1 MPGQAGGAR
10 NSAITPSSSK
20 RRGPG
25 RPRKPPMSSPEVI
38 ARAERDQRAV
48 DMRRA
53 GVSWDAIARALGYSS
68 SGRAHSAFLS
78 YMSSYPRESIDDARQ
93 VELDRLDQ
101 LQAAIW
107 QQCLASGS
115 TNQHW
120 AIDRMLKISD
130 QRARLLGL
138 NAPVRQEVSVIT
150 ESTVDRAISDLQAQL
165 EAQAAAAG
173 VALPALPV

>member
-1 MPGQAGGAR
+1 MPDQEGIPSTGA
-10 NSAITPSSSK
+10 TT
-20 RRGPG
+20 
-25 RPRKPPMSSPEVI
+25 PRKSKGQRRVDSKTSP
-38 ARAERDQRAV
+38 RAIVAQERAQRVV

-68 SGRAHSAFLS
+68 STNAHHAFTT
-78 YMSSYPRESIDDARQ
+78 YMNNYPKESVEYARQ

-107 QQCLASGS
+107 QQCLASDS
-115 TNQHW
+115 SNQHW

-138 NAPVRQEVSVIT
+138 NAPVRQEVNVIT
-150 ESTVDRAISDLQAQL
+150 ETAVDRAIADLQTQL
-165 EAQAAAAG
+165 EAQAGAAG
-173 VALPALPV
+173 ITLPTQSV

>member
-1 MPGQAGGAR
+1 VPDQRAQAG
-10 NSAITPSSSK
+10 NSPDTLSTGK
-20 RRGPG
+20 K
-25 RPRKPPMSSPEVI
+25 RPRKPLMSSPAVI
-38 ARAERDQRAV
+38 ARNERAQRAV

-53 GVSWDAIARALGYSS
+53 GVSFDAIARALGYAS
-68 SGRAHSAFLS
+68 SGHAHTAFMT
-78 YMSSYPRESIDDARQ
+78 YMREYPRESIDDARQ

-115 TNQHW
+115 SNQHW

>member
-1 MPGQAGGAR
+1 MPGQTAEPR
-10 NSAITPSSSK
+10 NSVPTPSSGK
-20 RRGPG
+20 RSATPG
-25 RPRKPPMSSPEVI
+25 RQKSSPEVI
-38 ARAERDQRAV
+38 ARRERDQRAV

-53 GVSWDAIARALGYSS
+53 GVSWDAIARALGYSDS
-68 SGRAHSAFLS
+68 SHAHKSFMV
-78 YMSSYPRESIDDARQ
+78 YMREYPRESIEDARQ

-150 ESTVDRAISDLQAQL
+150 ESTVDQAIRDLQTQL
-165 EAQAAAAG
+165 EAQAAASG
-173 VALPALPV
+173 VKLPALGV

>member
-1 MPGQAGGAR
+1 MAGQEGVPR
-10 NSAITPSSSK
+10 NRVVTPRSGK
-20 RRGPG
+20 RKR
-25 RPRKPPMSSPEVI
+25 SVTTPEVI

-53 GVSWDAIARALGYSS
+53 GVSWDAIARALGYAS
-68 SGRAHSAFLS
+68 SGHAHDSFMT
-78 YMSSYPRESIDDARQ
+78 YMREYPRESIDDARQ

-150 ESTVDRAISDLQAQL
+150 ESTVDQAIRDLQTQL
-165 EAQAAAAG
+165 EAQAAASG
-173 VALPALPV
+173 VTLPALGV

>member
-1 MPGQAGGAR
+1 MPGKAAQAGDSVVTPAR
-10 NSAITPSSSK
+10 GK
-20 RRGPG
+20 RA
-25 RPRKPPMSSPEVI
+25 PRKPPMSSPAVI

-53 GVSWDAIARALGYSS
+53 GVSWDAIARALGYAS
-68 SGRAHSAFLS
+68 SGHAHQSFMR
-78 YMSSYPRESIDDARQ
+78 YMAAYPRESIADARQ

-107 QQCLASGS
+107 QQCLATGS

-150 ESTVDRAISDLQAQL
+150 ESAVDTAIRDLQTQL
-165 EAQAAAAG
+165 EAQAASAG

>member
-1 MPGQAGGAR
+1 VPGQEATPETSAQTFVGSKPGA
-10 NSAITPSSSK
+10 S
-20 RRGPG
+20 RRP
-25 RPRKPPMSSPEVI
+25 RPRKPAAPETI

-53 GVSWDAIARALGYSS
+53 GVSWDAIARALGYSD
-68 SGRAHSAFLS
+68 SGHAHRSFMT
-78 YMSSYPRESIDDARQ
+78 YMHNYPKETVEQSRQ

-115 TNQHW
+115 SNQHW

-150 ESTVDRAISDLQAQL
+150 ESAVDTAIRDLQTQL
-165 EAQAAAAG
+165 EAQATAAG